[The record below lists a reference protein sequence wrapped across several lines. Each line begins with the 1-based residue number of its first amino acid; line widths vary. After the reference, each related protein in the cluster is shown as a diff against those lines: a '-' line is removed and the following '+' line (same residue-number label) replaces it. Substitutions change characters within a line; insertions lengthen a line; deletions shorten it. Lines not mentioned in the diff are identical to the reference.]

1 MDSQTT
7 ANSAERDRQQSVDNY
22 SMQSKSIIISEPLCY
37 ASRKMARFP
46 AKILRQ
52 TLSNFYPT
60 DVLHVAKDILINAV
74 EELKIDNWV
83 KPVKRRRDS
92 KDNQGNKVLMDAE
105 DITDILVFVDENNMS
120 SKLSLFVAATPDLIP
135 SMTVNEG
142 DMQCL
147 LSKLAIITENI
158 ESLTRTVHEAP
169 VPTLHELTAMIDD
182 ALTKHNIIDNISD
195 CQKRCRN

>member
-83 KPVKRRRDS
+83 KPAKET
-92 KDNQGNKVLMDAE
+92 KFE
-105 DITDILVFVDENNMS
+105 W
-120 SKLSLFVAATPDLIP
+120 
-135 SMTVNEG
+135 
-142 DMQCL
+142 MQ
-147 LSKLAIITENI
+147 KI
-158 ESLTRTVHEAP
+158 
-169 VPTLHELTAMIDD
+169 
-182 ALTKHNIIDNISD
+182 
-195 CQKRCRN
+195 